1 MLDASLERGRVLLRM
16 LRGDGGGLEDIYV
29 DARYRGYIDPRI
41 DAEKLLAKIE
51 EHPSIEKAWVEEW
64 LQPPYYRSWR
74 KIVVFEVRDPR
85 DINEIHS
92 RVEELGLG
100 ARVNTYPGLIQS
112 TLKRL
117 GIPVLTRL
125 RGDLGVDEDIKD
137 PLYQSPPIRWAWVRL
152 LAWYGEALSKNSRV
166 VGFEIES
173 PEGVSRGSID
183 RFFEAIEDLDPHMIL
198 YRGPFEEVIDRI
210 ARSTGSIS
218 VYMEGVPIGFYGLV
232 EWSRISYTIPR
243 IAGRYSIGRVLTSI
257 EALRAFEKRYIVPHR
272 AAGYAEAMRSV
283 ASLPLFDRGGYV
295 MKPEPGIYF
304 GVVQIDFSSL
314 YPSIISRYNI
324 SPETVNDPFCS
335 NYIEV
340 PEAMHR
346 ICVERRGL
354 VAEVLGDLVA
364 RRQEIKRALEDAPPH
379 LRRILG
385 ERQEAIKWILVA
397 SFGYLGYRNARF
409 GRIDSYECVT
419 AYARETAWRAID
431 AVRSTGYRVI
441 HYIVDSAFIE
451 IGRVDQEEAVEI
463 ARTIERATGFR
474 ARVEA
479 IYRWLI
485 IPPTARGY
493 GASNRYI
500 GKLLDDSMK
509 IKGVE
514 PVRRDTPPIVKKAWI
529 KAIDILSKADTEEEL
544 RQKAIEALDELKN
557 IEKTILNGSA
567 PPEELVITRTRGD
580 EDIQIIRHRRFYPAT
595 SKRGYSPRY
604 YLERLEGLKK
614 LLLYIIQSTPNH
626 QT

>member
-1 MLDASLERGRVLLRM
+1 M
-16 LRGDGGGLEDIYV
+16 LRGDGRGLENIYV
-29 DARYRGYIDPRI
+29 DARYRGYIDPKI
-41 DAEKLLAKIE
+41 DAEKLLSKIE
-51 EHPSIEKAWVEEW
+51 EHPSIEKAWIEEW

-74 KIVVFEVRDPR
+74 KIIAFEVRDPR
-85 DINEIHS
+85 KINEIRS
-92 RVEELGLG
+92 RVEILGLG
-100 ARVNTYPGLIQS
+100 VRVNTYPGLVQS
-112 TLKRL
+112 TLHRL

-125 RGDLGVDEDIKD
+125 RGDLGVDEDMKD
-137 PLYQSPPIRWAWVRL
+137 PLYQPPPIKWAWVRL
-152 LAWYGEALSKNSRV
+152 LAWYGEALSRKSRV

-183 RFFEAIEDLDPHMIL
+183 KLFEAVEDLNPHMIL
-198 YRGPFEEVIDRI
+198 YRGPFEEIIDRI
-210 ARSTGSIS
+210 ARSKGSIF
-218 VYMEGVPIGFYGLV
+218 VHMKGVPIGVYGLL
-232 EWSRISYTIPR
+232 EWCRISYTIPR

-257 EALRAFEKRYIVPHR
+257 EALRAFEKRYLVPHR
-272 AAGYAEAMRSV
+272 PAGYAEAMRRV
-283 ASLPLFDRGGYV
+283 MSLPLFDRGGYV

-324 SPETVNDPFCS
+324 SPETVNDPSCS

-346 ICVERRGL
+346 ICMERRGL
-354 VAEVLGDLVA
+354 VAEVIEDLVA
-364 RRQEIKRALEDAPPH
+364 RRQEIKRALDGVNPH
-379 LRRILG
+379 LRRILD

-419 AYARETAWRAID
+419 AYAREIAWRAMDI
-431 AVRSTGYRVI
+431 VRSMGYKVI

-451 IGRVDQEEAVEI
+451 TGRVDRVEAEDI
-463 ARTIERATGFR
+463 ARIIERATGFR

-485 IPPTARGY
+485 IPPTARGG

-500 GKLLDDSMK
+500 GKLLDGSTK
-509 IKGVE
+509 IKGIE
-514 PVRRDTPPIVKKAWI
+514 LIRRDTPPIVKKAWI
-529 KAIDILSKADTEEEL
+529 KAIEALSKADTEKEL
-544 RQKAIEALDELKN
+544 RERAIEALEEFKTV
-557 IEKTILNGSA
+557 EKTILSGSA
-567 PPEELVITRTRGD
+567 PLEELVITRTK
-580 EDIQIIRHRRFYPAT
+580 EEEIIQVIRHRRFYPAT

-604 YLERLEGLKK
+604 YLKRLESLKK
-614 LLLYIIQSTPNH
+614 LLLYITQPI
-626 QT
+626 

>member
-1 MLDASLERGRVLLRM
+1 LWALDASLERGRILLRM
-16 LRGDGGGLEDIYV
+16 LRGDGRGLENIYV
-29 DARYRGYIDPRI
+29 DARYRGYIDPKI
-41 DAEKLLAKIE
+41 DAEKLLSKIE
-51 EHPSIEKAWVEEW
+51 EHPSIEKAWIEEW

-74 KIVVFEVRDPR
+74 KIIAFEVRDPR
-85 DINEIHS
+85 KINEIHS
-92 RVEELGLG
+92 RVEILGLG
-100 ARVNTYPGLIQS
+100 VRVNTYPGLVQS
-112 TLKRL
+112 TLHRL

-125 RGDLGVDEDIKD
+125 RGDLGVDEDMKD
-137 PLYQSPPIRWAWVRL
+137 PLYQPPPIKWAWVRL
-152 LAWYGEALSKNSRV
+152 LAWYGEALSRKSRV

-183 RFFEAIEDLDPHMIL
+183 KLFEAVEDLNPHMIL
-198 YRGPFEEVIDRI
+198 YRGPFEEIIDRI
-210 ARSTGSIS
+210 ARSKGSIF
-218 VYMEGVPIGFYGLV
+218 VHMKGVPIGVYGLL
-232 EWSRISYTIPR
+232 EWCRISYTIPR

-257 EALRAFEKRYIVPHR
+257 EALRAFEKRYLVPHR
-272 AAGYAEAMRSV
+272 PAGYAETMRRV
-283 ASLPLFDRGGYV
+283 ESLPLFDRGGYV

-324 SPETVNDPFCS
+324 SPETVNDPSCS

-346 ICVERRGL
+346 ICMERRGL
-354 VAEVLGDLVA
+354 VAEVIEDLVA
-364 RRQEIKRALEDAPPH
+364 RRQEIKRALDGVNPH
-379 LRRILG
+379 LRRILD

-419 AYARETAWRAID
+419 AYAREIAWRAMDI
-431 AVRSTGYRVI
+431 VRSMGYKVI

-451 IGRVDQEEAVEI
+451 TGRVDRVEAEDI
-463 ARTIERATGFR
+463 ARIIERATGFR

-485 IPPTARGY
+485 IPPTARGG

-500 GKLLDDSMK
+500 GKILDGSTK

-514 PVRRDTPPIVKKAWI
+514 LIRRDTPPIVKKAWI
-529 KAIDILSKADTEEEL
+529 KAIEALSKADTEKEL
-544 RQKAIEALDELKN
+544 RERAIEALEEFKTV
-557 IEKTILNGSA
+557 EKTILSGSA
-567 PPEELVITRTRGD
+567 PLEELVITRTK
-580 EDIQIIRHRRFYPAT
+580 EEEITQVIRHRRFYPAT

-604 YLERLEGLKK
+604 YLKRLESLKK
-614 LLLYIIQSTPNH
+614 LLLYITQPI
-626 QT
+626 